1 MNLHETAAPTP
12 DAPPSADAQ
21 ATDRD
26 RPLRIV
32 VPVLARVEGEGALEL
47 RTCGGK
53 IAELRLRIFEPP
65 RFFEKLLEG
74 RHGSEVLDIVARICG
89 ICPVAYQLTASQAL
103 ENAMGVQVTS
113 RIDRLRRLLYCGEW
127 LQSHALHIH
136 LLALP
141 DFLGANSGIELARH
155 YPREM
160 RRGLYLQRL
169 GNDLIRLLGGRSVHP
184 VGLRIGGFHRP
195 PDPARA
201 QTLLAELQGARQEAA
216 DLVRWVAQLSFPHD
230 RQVFTSV
237 ALRHAQEY
245 PLCTGRIVSDNGL
258 DLAVEDF
265 AERFQEFQ
273 VDHST
278 ALFAHLDGL
287 PYLVGPLARL
297 NLNQDRLS
305 AASQVLLAE
314 TPIRFPSQNVFH
326 SIVARAIEMHEVIQE
341 AVRLLQGEQATGV
354 DTTREPGQSQETPE
368 QAPAR
373 RARAGAGTD
382 ADHREGGRE
391 GKRENGWEGG
401 QMHPGGVS
409 VTVTERAGV
418 GYGATEAPRGLL
430 WHRYAVNPDGRI
442 ATARIVP
449 PTAQNQARIEE
460 DLRNALE
467 TFGLQH
473 SDIELQR
480 CGEQVIRNYDPCISC
495 ATHFLRV
502 QVQRDVASR

>member
-1 MNLHETAAPTP
+1 MHPHETAAPTP
-12 DAPPSADAQ
+12 DASPSAAAQ
-21 ATDRD
+21 ASDRTDRD

-53 IAELRLRIFEPP
+53 ITELRLRIFEPP

-103 ENAMGVQVTS
+103 ENAMGIRVTS

-141 DFLGANSGIELARH
+141 DFLGANSGIELARR

-201 QTLLAELQGARQEAA
+201 RTLLAELQSARQEAA
-216 DLVRWVAQLSFPHD
+216 DLVRWVAQLPFPRD

-237 ALRHAQEY
+237 ALRHTQEY
-245 PLCTGRIVSDNGL
+245 PLCSGRIVSDNGL

-314 TPIRFPSQNVFH
+314 TSIRFPSQNVFH
-326 SIVARAIEMHEVIQE
+326 SIVARAIEVHEVVQE
-341 AVRLLQGEQATGV
+341 AVRLLQDEQTTGV
-354 DTTREPGQSQETPE
+354 DTTWEME
-368 QAPAR
+368 QAR
-373 RARAGAGTD
+373 RIRTGGGTG

-391 GKRENGWEGG
+391 GGREDEREGG
-401 QMHPGGVS
+401 QVHPAGVS
-409 VTVTERAGV
+409 VAVTERAGV

-467 TFGLQH
+467 TYGLQH
-473 SDIELQR
+473 SDVELQR